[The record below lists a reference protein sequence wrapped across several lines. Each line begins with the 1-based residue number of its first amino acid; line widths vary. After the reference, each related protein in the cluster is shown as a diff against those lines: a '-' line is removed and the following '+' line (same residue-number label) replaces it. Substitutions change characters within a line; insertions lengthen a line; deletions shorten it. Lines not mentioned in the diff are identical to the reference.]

1 MKHRLSQGDDGKVV
15 AARIGDE
22 VEVCLPEK
30 PSGGYRWLPADI
42 AGHVEPAEQDVSF
55 SPGMVG
61 ATSTARFT
69 FRIKSAG
76 RGALKLRYG
85 RPWESDDA
93 ALETW
98 SVTIE
103 SEANGR

>member
-1 MKHRLSQGDDGKVV
+1 
-15 AARIGDE
+15 
-22 VEVCLPEK
+22 
-30 PSGGYRWLPADI
+30 
-42 AGHVEPAEQDVSF
+42 
-55 SPGMVG
+55 MVG

-76 RGALKLRYG
+76 RGPLKLRYG
-85 RPWESDDA
+85 RPWEADDA

-103 SEANGR
+103 SEADGR